1 MKTDGKNVKWKSK
14 EQREKENR
22 RIRWIFLI
30 LFLLILLGFGG
41 MGYRVWKQYSG
52 TLMQNQYDQL
62 SNSSKILSESL
73 ETSMKEYE
81 WDYEMLHNIEVMM
94 QDEAGNYRIQ
104 NTDVFIKKMKRYL
117 EEETTYV
124 CDLFW
129 QDENGNFI
137 SSLSGKV
144 YTDSVCFTETD
155 QGIGIYQMED
165 DKDQK
170 YLVLHYLEPS
180 ENQICMVV
188 NEETFYTNLISSIK
202 VGTNGYVVIKNS
214 EGKIIMHPKGEQ
226 WGIDVIE
233 GRKEMY
239 PHLDLSSL
247 ENMIEKQKEGGE
259 GILEYDSYWWTKPN
273 LPKVHKVSAYSPA
286 DLGGDFWV
294 VSAVIDYDDMYRPI
308 RQGFTRILFIMC
320 GILLLIIILL
330 IFVGRLV
337 FDRQKSAAEIIYL
350 RELNSLLEEVHQS
363 EENIAH
369 QERLQIMGTM
379 TGGIAHEFNNFLTP
393 IMDYAELLMM
403 ELPEDSEEYDSAHEI
418 YEASEKAK
426 DVVRQI
432 STLSRK
438 NVETVYKSIPAQKLM
453 QRAVKMISSVC
464 PPQVTLEEQMDL
476 DHTWILGNATQINQV
491 LLNISVNAIHAI
503 GKQKGT
509 IRILARRVKRNS
521 LSRELADKLRESWE
535 DYVEIQIRD
544 TGCGMNQETMK
555 RIFDPF
561 FTTKKGGEGTGLG
574 LALAEQIMMSHKGY
588 ISVESKPGVGST
600 FYLYLP
606 AMDTEQKMI
615 VPTASGKYRIVIA
628 DDNAKVLKLMEKNFR
643 KIGIEIITCRD
654 VEKLKE
660 YLEEA
665 ETDVLYIDET
675 LEDGSG
681 VEFCMSISGKYPQM
695 KKIVMAAHITRE
707 LAEAKQ
713 HGIIDAYVEKPVSE
727 VTLLDA
733 VRQCEENV

>member
-1 MKTDGKNVKWKSK
+1 M
-14 EQREKENR
+14 
-22 RIRWIFLI
+22 
-30 LFLLILLGFGG
+30 
-41 MGYRVWKQYSG
+41 
-52 TLMQNQYDQL
+52 
-62 SNSSKILSESL
+62 
-73 ETSMKEYE
+73 
-81 WDYEMLHNIEVMM
+81 
-94 QDEAGNYRIQ
+94 
-104 NTDVFIKKMKRYL
+104 
-117 EEETTYV
+117 
-124 CDLFW
+124 
-129 QDENGNFI
+129 
-137 SSLSGKV
+137 
-144 YTDSVCFTETD
+144 
-155 QGIGIYQMED
+155 
-165 DKDQK
+165 
-170 YLVLHYLEPS
+170 
-180 ENQICMVV
+180 
-188 NEETFYTNLISSIK
+188 
-202 VGTNGYVVIKNS
+202 
-214 EGKIIMHPKGEQ
+214 
-226 WGIDVIE
+226 
-233 GRKEMY
+233 
-239 PHLDLSSL
+239 
-247 ENMIEKQKEGGE
+247 
-259 GILEYDSYWWTKPN
+259 
-273 LPKVHKVSAYSPA
+273 
-286 DLGGDFWV
+286 
-294 VSAVIDYDDMYRPI
+294 
-308 RQGFTRILFIMC
+308 
-320 GILLLIIILL
+320 
-330 IFVGRLV
+330 V

-393 IMDYAELLMM
+393 IMGYAELLMM
-403 ELPEDSEEYDSAHEI
+403 ELAEDSEEYDSAHEI

-464 PPQVTLEEQMDL
+464 PPQVTVEEQMNL
-476 DHTWILGNATQINQV
+476 DHTWILGNTTQINQV

-521 LSRELADKLRESWE
+521 LSQELADKLRESWE
-535 DYVEIQIRD
+535 DYVEIQIQD

-555 RIFDPF
+555 HIFDPF

-606 AMDTEQKMI
+606 AMDTEQKII

-628 DDNAKVLKLMEKNFR
+628 DDNAKVLKLLEKNFR
-643 KIGIEIITCRD
+643 KIGSEIITCRD

-660 YLEEA
+660 YLKEA

-713 HGIIDAYVEKPVSE
+713 HGIIEGYVEKPVSE

>member
-41 MGYRVWKQYSG
+41 MGYRVWKQYSE

-393 IMDYAELLMM
+393 IMGYAELLMM

-615 VPTASGKYRIVIA
+615 VPIASGKYRIVIA

>member
-30 LFLLILLGFGG
+30 LFLLILLGFEG
-41 MGYRVWKQYSG
+41 MGYRVWKQYSK

-94 QDEAGNYRIQ
+94 QDEAGNYKIQ
-104 NTDVFIKKMKRYL
+104 NTDAFIQKMKRYL

-144 YTDSVCFTETD
+144 YADPVCFTETD
-155 QGIGIYQMED
+155 QGVGIYQMED

-188 NEETFYTNLISSIK
+188 NEEAFYANLISSIK
-202 VGTNGYVVIKNS
+202 VGTNGYVMIKNS

-273 LPKVHKVSAYSPA
+273 LPKVHKVSAYSSA

-308 RQGFTRILFIMC
+308 RLGFTRILFIML

-330 IFVGRLV
+330 IFVSKLI

-393 IMDYAELLMM
+393 IMGYSELLMM
-403 ELPEDSEEYDSAHEI
+403 ELPEDSEEYDSAREI

-426 DVVRQI
+426 GVVRQI

-476 DHTWILGNATQINQV
+476 DHTWILGNTTQINQV

-535 DYVEIQIRD
+535 DYVEIQIQD
-544 TGCGMNQETMK
+544 TGCGMNQEIMK
-555 RIFDPF
+555 HIFDPF

-606 AMDTEQKMI
+606 AMDKEQKMI

-660 YLEEA
+660 HLEEA

-713 HGIIDAYVEKPVSE
+713 HGIIDGYVEKPVSE
-727 VTLLDA
+727 VTLLDV

>member
-30 LFLLILLGFGG
+30 LFLLVLLGFGG
-41 MGYRVWKQYSG
+41 MGYRVWKQYIKD
-52 TLMQNQYDQL
+52 LMQNQYDQL

-104 NTDVFIKKMKRYL
+104 NTDAFMQKMKRYL

-137 SSLSGKV
+137 NSLSGKV
-144 YTDSVCFTETD
+144 YADPVCFTETD
-155 QGIGIYQMED
+155 QGVGIYQMED

-188 NEETFYTNLISSIK
+188 NEEAFYANLISSIK
-202 VGTNGYVVIKNS
+202 VGTNGYVMIKNS

-247 ENMIEKQKEGGE
+247 EHMIEKQKEGGE
-259 GILEYDSYWWTKPN
+259 GILEYDSYWWTMPN
-273 LPKVHKVSAYSPA
+273 LPKVHKVSAYSSA

-294 VSAVIDYDDMYRPI
+294 VSAVIDYDDMYLPI
-308 RQGFTRILFIMC
+308 RQGFTRILFVML

-393 IMDYAELLMM
+393 IMGYAELLMM

-464 PPQVTLEEQMDL
+464 PPQVTVEEQMNL
-476 DHTWILGNATQINQV
+476 DHTWILGNTTQINQV

-509 IRILARRVKRNS
+509 IRILAHRVKRNS
-521 LSRELADKLRESWE
+521 LSQELADKLRESWE
-535 DYVEIQIRD
+535 DYVEIQIQD
-544 TGCGMNQETMK
+544 TGCVIALLVNYPGAKLQNKIIKSHSGPALMMASTILAAGVFLGVLEETEIMNHMANVLATFIPQSMGRFLPLIIGVLSVPLTLL
-555 RIFDPF
+555 FCTDSYF
-561 FTTKKGGEGTGLG
+561 FGLLPVLISIGNQFGVNPAHTAIAMVVCRNCATFISPVVPATFLGVG
-574 LALAEQIMMSHKGY
+574 LAG
-588 ISVESKPGVGST
+588 VEIKDHIKASFFWIWGVS
-600 FYLYLP
+600 
-606 AMDTEQKMI
+606 I
-615 VPTASGKYRIVIA
+615 VCLI
-628 DDNAKVLKLMEKNFR
+628 
-643 KIGIEIITCRD
+643 
-654 VEKLKE
+654 
-660 YLEEA
+660 
-665 ETDVLYIDET
+665 
-675 LEDGSG
+675 SG
-681 VEFCMSISGKYPQM
+681 V
-695 KKIVMAAHITRE
+695 
-707 LAEAKQ
+707 
-713 HGIIDAYVEKPVSE
+713 
-727 VTLLDA
+727 LLG
-733 VRQCEENV
+733 VIHF

>member
-30 LFLLILLGFGG
+30 LFLLVLLGFGG
-41 MGYRVWKQYSG
+41 MGYRVWKQYSKD
-52 TLMQNQYDQL
+52 LMQNQYDQL

-94 QDEAGNYRIQ
+94 QDEAGNYKIQ
-104 NTDVFIKKMKRYL
+104 NTDAFMQKMKRYL

-137 SSLSGKV
+137 NSLSGKV
-144 YTDSVCFTETD
+144 YADPVCFTETD
-155 QGIGIYQMED
+155 QGVGIYQMED

-188 NEETFYTNLISSIK
+188 NEEAFYANLISSIK
-202 VGTNGYVVIKNS
+202 VGTNGYVMIKNS

-247 ENMIEKQKEGGE
+247 EHMIEKQKEGGE
-259 GILEYDSYWWTKPN
+259 GILEYDSYWWTMPN
-273 LPKVHKVSAYSPA
+273 LPKVHKVSACSSA

-294 VSAVIDYDDMYRPI
+294 VSAVIDYDDMYLPI
-308 RQGFTRILFIMC
+308 RQGFTRILFVML
-320 GILLLIIILL
+320 GILLLIILLL

-393 IMDYAELLMM
+393 IMGYAELLMM

-464 PPQVTLEEQMDL
+464 PPQVTVEEQMNL
-476 DHTWILGNATQINQV
+476 DHTWILGNTTQINQV

-521 LSRELADKLRESWE
+521 LSQELADKLRESWE
-535 DYVEIQIRD
+535 DYVEIQIQD

-555 RIFDPF
+555 HIFDPF

-606 AMDTEQKMI
+606 AMDTEQKII

-628 DDNAKVLKLMEKNFR
+628 DDNAKVLKLLEKNFR

-660 YLEEA
+660 YLKEA

-713 HGIIDAYVEKPVSE
+713 HGIIEGYVEKPVSE

>member
-393 IMDYAELLMM
+393 IMGYAELLMM

-615 VPTASGKYRIVIA
+615 VPIASGKYRIVIA

>member
-30 LFLLILLGFGG
+30 LFLLVLLGFGG
-41 MGYRVWKQYSG
+41 MGYRVWKQYSKD
-52 TLMQNQYDQL
+52 LMQNQYDQL

-94 QDEAGNYRIQ
+94 QDEAGNYKIQ
-104 NTDVFIKKMKRYL
+104 NTDAFMQKMKRYL

-137 SSLSGKV
+137 NSLSGKV
-144 YTDSVCFTETD
+144 YADPVCFTETD
-155 QGIGIYQMED
+155 QGVGIYQMED

-188 NEETFYTNLISSIK
+188 NEEAFYANLISSIK
-202 VGTNGYVVIKNS
+202 VGTNGYVMIKNS

-247 ENMIEKQKEGGE
+247 EHMIEKQKEGGE
-259 GILEYDSYWWTKPN
+259 GILEYDSYWWTMPN
-273 LPKVHKVSAYSPA
+273 LPKVHKVSAYSSA

-294 VSAVIDYDDMYRPI
+294 VSAVIDYDDMYLPI
-308 RQGFTRILFIMC
+308 RQGFTRILFVML

-337 FDRQKSAAEIIYL
+337 FDCQKSAAEIIYL

-393 IMDYAELLMM
+393 IMGYAELLMM

-464 PPQVTLEEQMDL
+464 PPQVTVEEQMNL
-476 DHTWILGNATQINQV
+476 DHTWILGNTTQINQV

-521 LSRELADKLRESWE
+521 LSQELADKLRESWE
-535 DYVEIQIRD
+535 DYVEIQIQD

-555 RIFDPF
+555 HIFDPF

-574 LALAEQIMMSHKGY
+574 LALAERIMMSHKGY

-606 AMDTEQKMI
+606 AMDTEQKII

-628 DDNAKVLKLMEKNFR
+628 DDNAKVLKLLEKNFR

-660 YLEEA
+660 YLKEA